1 MPQMEYICRVWEKML
16 FVALFPIPS
25 ANVSQK
31 MLASPHGSEPE
42 ISLHEIESEVPAM
55 PQSGSATTTINETSP
70 LPISEKAEIQLTDQT
85 NLLPFKK
92 VIAVFLGL
100 ALCIVVSTLDSV
112 VVATALPTISTAFD
126 AGSIVSWVP
135 SAYLL
140 TSTSFQ
146 PLYGRLSDIFGRK
159 AALSAGMCIFM
170 VGNLIAGFSGSI
182 VQLIIF
188 RAIAGVGGGGIISMA
203 QIVIS
208 DIVSLRDRGKYQGV
222 IGGVNALGYAA
233 GPLIGG
239 ALAQKVGWRWC
250 FWITIPVSLIAVGVV
265 IFVLP
270 LKRVQGNIRR
280 KLLSVD
286 YLGAGLSLVGCA
298 LVILPLIWGGVTFP
312 WKSAIVL
319 APLLSGFLVIAV
331 FCLWEWK
338 GARLPIVP
346 MYIFRHLTVTGVYIT
361 MFVNGFVFFSS
372 LYYLPQFFQVAL
384 GYTPI
389 WAGIFLVP
397 VLVSQMVVSWT
408 AGVIVSRTGRYRT
421 IIHLGFT
428 MWAIACGLI
437 STTKPSSSKAALVVY
452 MLLAGTG
459 AGQTLQTTTVA
470 AQASVARKDM
480 SVVTAFRNFVR
491 LLGGT
496 LSLAVGSTILNNS
509 LRQAMTPLSLSPA
522 LISAIISDPSLL
534 GSPGTS
540 GLGASMATEILSN
553 GYTRGFRAIFL
564 LNAALCAFATVVSVV
579 MIKHKDL
586 TRDDEDKLRS
596 EAKERMASADVE
608 AKAGGVE

>member
-1 MPQMEYICRVWEKML
+1 MPH
-16 FVALFPIPS
+16 S
-25 ANVSQK
+25 D
-31 MLASPHGSEPE
+31 
-42 ISLHEIESEVPAM
+42 
-55 PQSGSATTTINETSP
+55 SATTTINETSP
-70 LPISEKAEIQLTDQT
+70 LPDDRKAEIQLTDQT

-92 VIAVFLGL
+92 VVIVFLGL
-100 ALCIVVSTLDSV
+100 ALCFVTSTLDSV
-112 VVATALPTISTAFD
+112 IVATALPTISTAFN

-182 VQLIIF
+182 VQLIFF
-188 RAIAGVGGGGIISMA
+188 RGIAGAGGGGIVSMA

-208 DIVSLRDRGKYQGV
+208 DIVSLRDRGKYQGI

-239 ALAQKVGWRWC
+239 ALVQKVSWRWC

-265 IFVLP
+265 MFVLP
-270 LKRVQGNIRR
+270 LKRVQGDIRR
-280 KLLSVD
+280 QLLSVD
-286 YLGAGLSLVGCA
+286 YLGAVLSLVGCA

-319 APLLSGFLVIAV
+319 APLFSGFLVIV
-331 FCLWEWK
+331 IFCLWEWK

-346 MYIFRHLTVTGVYIT
+346 MYIFRHLTVTGVYIA

-389 WAGIFLVP
+389 RAGVFLIP
-397 VLVSQMVVSWT
+397 VLVSQMVISWT

-421 IIHLGFT
+421 IIHIGFAV
-428 MWAIACGLI
+428 WAIACGLI
-437 STTKPSSSKAALVVY
+437 STIKPSSGKAALVVY
-452 MLLAGTG
+452 MLLAGIG
-459 AGQTLQTTTVA
+459 GGQTLQTTTVA

-480 SVVTAFRNFVR
+480 SVVTAFRNFIR

-496 LSLAVGSTILNNS
+496 LSLAIGSTILNNS
-509 LRQAMTPLSLSPA
+509 LRQAMTPLSLSPT

-534 GSPGTS
+534 GSPGAS
-540 GLGASMATEILSN
+540 GLDASTATEILSN

-586 TRDDEDKLRS
+586 TRGDEEKLRD
-596 EAKERMASADVE
+596 EARERVASVDME
-608 AKAGGVE
+608 TKAGRAEQKN